1 MDNILIWNFQYE
13 TKKYFS
19 GKKVKKTAIVQIC
32 LYDVLCQDPLNINNR
47 PYITTIWWLL
57 FFNGKLL
64 HIFVTKHLPGQLYDI
79 LRICVEVLDYPI
91 WVTMGIHRGWVFVF
105 ILFLDLHKNI
115 LTQFFSLWNFL
126 VVDKKSSLSIYCI
139 HVI

>member
-1 MDNILIWNFQYE
+1 MPQEENLTN
-13 TKKYFS
+13 TAN
-19 GKKVKKTAIVQIC
+19 VKKC
-32 LYDVLCQDPLNINNR
+32 LYDVLCQDPLNTNNR

-115 LTQFFSLWNFL
+115 LTQHIVLFFMEFPCRWQQKLIKYLLYSCHLIKVIFEYLW
-126 VVDKKSSLSIYCI
+126 IA
-139 HVI
+139 